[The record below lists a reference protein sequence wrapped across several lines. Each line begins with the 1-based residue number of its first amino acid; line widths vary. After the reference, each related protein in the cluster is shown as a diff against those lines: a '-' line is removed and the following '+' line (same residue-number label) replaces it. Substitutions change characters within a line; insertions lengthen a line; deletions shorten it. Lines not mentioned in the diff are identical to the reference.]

1 MIRKTIMTAAIALC
15 AVAVNAQ
22 VQSNR
27 GVNSNSTNEN
37 PFFDAS
43 TNFDTRSTGT
53 LNSIGKGLYFPTTDL
68 TKWTFKTTSMD
79 GVTFP
84 TYFDGMIVYNSATGN
99 TLSGQGVVTAVK
111 PGFYYFYNP
120 SGYLTGTIAQGVWK
134 ALGGDAGV
142 SYTFSYSPVTH
153 NLTVTGSD
161 GSTQNVTID
170 EANYAGSASVILNG
184 SSFERAALTGDVTA
198 AQNSNTLTI
207 ANGAVTGAKIALNTV
222 TNNNIAGSGTTN
234 QVLISN
240 STGGTTWGSI
250 NSALTKYD
258 MSIGNSVPNAAVP
271 FTISAMIGQLV
282 GSNAAFTVN
291 NTAALWNANQ
301 LNSKTVT
308 GTPAS
313 GQFLKFDGTNWTP
326 AADNNT
332 TYTATAP
339 ITLTGTAFG
348 LAAGTTSGQVLKWD
362 GTKWAAGTDANDN
375 TTYTATAPITLTGT
389 AFGLPTKNA
398 ISGTSVTSA
407 TSPLVITNG
416 SNQVVGAT
424 DATFTVNNTAALWNA
439 NQLKGVTING
449 SPTTTNNVL
458 VYDGTNLTYNTV
470 NSALAKKDIATAA
483 SVTTATVPLTITNG
497 TAQIVGAA
505 NATLTVNN
513 TAPLWNANQLNSVTI
528 TGTPTTT
535 NNVLVYNGTSLNYNT
550 INSAL
555 TTKSVLAGGS
565 VTTATSP
572 LVITNGANQVVGA
585 NDATFTVNNTAALW
599 NANQLNS
606 VKINGSPTTTNNVLV
621 YDGTNL
627 TYNTVNSALAK
638 KDIATAASV
647 TTATVPLTI
656 TNGTAQIVGATNA
669 TLTVN
674 NTAPLWNANQLN
686 SVKINGSPTT
696 TNNVLVYDGTNLTY
710 NTVNSALAKKDIATA
725 ASVTTATVPLT
736 ITNGTAQIVGATN
749 ATLTVNNTAPLWNAN
764 QLNSVTITGTPTTTN
779 NVLVY
784 NGTSLTYN
792 TINSALTKYDMSTG
806 NSVANAAVP
815 LTISAPTGQLV
826 GSNAAFTVNN
836 TAPLWN
842 ANQLNSKTVTG
853 TPASGQ
859 FLMFDGTNWTPAADN
874 NTTYTATAP
883 ITLTGTAFG
892 LAAGTTSGQVLKWD
906 GTKWAAGTDAND
918 NTTYTA
924 TAPITLTGTAFGL
937 AAGTTS
943 GQVLKWDG
951 TKWAAGT
958 DTDNNTTYTF
968 STPAAGQLTITPSGG
983 TAQTITIADA
993 TTASNGLTKSTNDVQ
1008 LGGVLTKATVV
1019 DQSTFNMQ
1027 FAGTGKFSVG
1037 ATAPTTSSARF
1048 EVDGASANTKAFNA
1062 GSGTTI
1068 NFANSNL
1075 AYTTASA
1082 SAFVLQNLKDG
1093 ATYTLAVQGATSGTS
1108 TFTATNTANAAVSCR
1123 VLNNR
1128 ATVAAKH
1135 TLYSIVVMGTT
1146 AYIYVSTGF

>member
-1 MIRKTIMTAAIALC
+1 
-15 AVAVNAQ
+15 
-22 VQSNR
+22 
-27 GVNSNSTNEN
+27 
-37 PFFDAS
+37 
-43 TNFDTRSTGT
+43 
-53 LNSIGKGLYFPTTDL
+53 
-68 TKWTFKTTSMD
+68 
-79 GVTFP
+79 
-84 TYFDGMIVYNSATGN
+84 
-99 TLSGQGVVTAVK
+99 
-111 PGFYYFYNP
+111 
-120 SGYLTGTIAQGVWK
+120 
-134 ALGGDAGV
+134 
-142 SYTFSYSPVTH
+142 
-153 NLTVTGSD
+153 
-161 GSTQNVTID
+161 
-170 EANYAGSASVILNG
+170 
-184 SSFERAALTGDVTA
+184 
-198 AQNSNTLTI
+198 
-207 ANGAVTGAKIALNTV
+207 
-222 TNNNIAGSGTTN
+222 
-234 QVLISN
+234 
-240 STGGTTWGSI
+240 
-250 NSALTKYD
+250 
-258 MSIGNSVPNAAVP
+258 
-271 FTISAMIGQLV
+271 
-282 GSNAAFTVN
+282 
-291 NTAALWNANQ
+291 
-301 LNSKTVT
+301 
-308 GTPAS
+308 
-313 GQFLKFDGTNWTP
+313 
-326 AADNNT
+326 
-332 TYTATAP
+332 
-339 ITLTGTAFG
+339 
-348 LAAGTTSGQVLKWD
+348 
-362 GTKWAAGTDANDN
+362 
-375 TTYTATAPITLTGT
+375 
-389 AFGLPTKNA
+389 
-398 ISGTSVTSA
+398 
-407 TSPLVITNG
+407 
-416 SNQVVGAT
+416 
-424 DATFTVNNTAALWNA
+424 
-439 NQLKGVTING
+439 
-449 SPTTTNNVL
+449 VL

-505 NATLTVNN
+505 
-513 TAPLWNANQLNSVTI
+513 
-528 TGTPTTT
+528 
-535 NNVLVYNGTSLNYNT
+535 
-550 INSAL
+550 
-555 TTKSVLAGGS
+555 
-565 VTTATSP
+565 
-572 LVITNGANQVVGA
+572 
-585 NDATFTVNNTAALW
+585 
-599 NANQLNS
+599 
-606 VKINGSPTTTNNVLV
+606 
-621 YDGTNL
+621 
-627 TYNTVNSALAK
+627 
-638 KDIATAASV
+638 
-647 TTATVPLTI
+647 
-656 TNGTAQIVGATNA
+656 
-669 TLTVN
+669 
-674 NTAPLWNANQLN
+674 
-686 SVKINGSPTT
+686 
-696 TNNVLVYDGTNLTY
+696 
-710 NTVNSALAKKDIATA
+710 
-725 ASVTTATVPLT
+725 
-736 ITNGTAQIVGATN
+736 N

-918 NTTYTA
+918 
-924 TAPITLTGTAFGL
+924 
-937 AAGTTS
+937 
-943 GQVLKWDG
+943 
-951 TKWAAGT
+951 
-958 DTDNNTTYTF
+958 NTTYTF